1 MANLLDPIIKQNIKR
16 EYRLRVSAIL
26 MFLLALCVL
35 AATVLLI
42 PAYLNSESELRT
54 IGYEIE
60 ALQNA
65 GTSVIDPETQAAA
78 AAAGARIKILKNET
92 VDGVAQYIEYVSVLS
107 ALPDNVDYV
116 SISFSRDVIN
126 SDDQTGNAE
135 TVSRVLVSGTAPD
148 RETFFNALQ
157 NIQAIDWVEDVE
169 YPLSSLS
176 QRQQIDFS
184 LQITYQSDKIESLQ
198 TYYQQILLPP
208 DEDSDLPILDG
219 AGSINQ
225 QFDEFLEVNP
235 REVSD
240 TNNSTN
246 NNSAES
252 ENTTL
257 PILINADDIN

>member
-1 MANLLDPIIKQNIKR
+1 
-16 EYRLRVSAIL
+16 
-26 MFLLALCVL
+26 
-35 AATVLLI
+35 
-42 PAYLNSESELRT
+42 
-54 IGYEIE
+54 
-60 ALQNA
+60 
-65 GTSVIDPETQAAA
+65 
-78 AAAGARIKILKNET
+78 
-92 VDGVAQYIEYVSVLS
+92 
-107 ALPDNVDYV
+107 
-116 SISFSRDVIN
+116 
-126 SDDQTGNAE
+126 
-135 TVSRVLVSGTAPD
+135 
-148 RETFFNALQ
+148 FNALQ